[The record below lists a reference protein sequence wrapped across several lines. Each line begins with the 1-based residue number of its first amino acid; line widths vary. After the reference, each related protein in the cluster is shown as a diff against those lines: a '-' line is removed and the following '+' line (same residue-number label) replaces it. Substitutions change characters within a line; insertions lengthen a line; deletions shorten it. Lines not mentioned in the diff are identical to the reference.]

1 MSKSH
6 RKFLIAGNWKMNK
19 TAPDAVE
26 LVQQLHAEVGKHND
40 VAVAVCPPFTC
51 LESVARALEGST
63 IKLGAQNM
71 HPEASGAYT
80 GEISGDML
88 RTLFV
93 TYVILGH
100 SERRQYF
107 AETDAFINRKVL
119 AALEANLCPILCVG
133 ETLAE
138 REAGKTLDVVK
149 TQLENGM
156 TGVGAAQVDRLV
168 IAYEP
173 VWAIGTGKTATP
185 AMAQE
190 VHGTIRLLLNSK
202 LGAAAG
208 VKVRILY
215 GGSMKPDNAETLLAE
230 PDIDGGLVGGA
241 SLDAK
246 GFVKIIQAAQKQA
259 KKGT

>member
-1 MSKSH
+1 MSKSI
-6 RKFLIAGNWKMNK
+6 RKFLIAGNWKMHK

-26 LVQQLHAEVGKHND
+26 LVQQLHAEVGKETD
-40 VAVAVCPPFTC
+40 VGVAVCPPFTC
-51 LESVARALEGST
+51 LESVGRALEGST

-80 GEISGDML
+80 GEISGEML

-93 TYVILGH
+93 AYVILGH

-107 AETDAFINRKVL
+107 AETDAFVNRKVL
-119 AALEANLCPILCVG
+119 AAMEANLSPILCVG

-149 TQLENGM
+149 RQIENGLAS
-156 TGVGAAQVDRLV
+156 VGSAHAERLI

-190 VHGTIRLLLNSK
+190 VHGTIRLLLNSQ
-202 LGAAAG
+202 LGAPAG
-208 VKVRILY
+208 AKVRILY
-215 GGSMKPDNAETLLAE
+215 GGSMKPDNAEALLGE

-246 GFVKIIQAAQKQA
+246 GFVKIIHAAQKQSKHRA
-259 KKGT
+259 